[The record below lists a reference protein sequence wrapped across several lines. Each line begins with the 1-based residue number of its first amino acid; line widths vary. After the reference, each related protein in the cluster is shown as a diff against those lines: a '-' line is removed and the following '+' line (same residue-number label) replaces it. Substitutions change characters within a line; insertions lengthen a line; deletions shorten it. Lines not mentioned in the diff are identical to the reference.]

1 MILVLEPAG
10 AVDGVWL
17 TRPCTEY
24 TSLDKSFVRE
34 LRPAVTRY
42 CIWPGV
48 RICWSLLL
56 RPESP

>member
-42 CIWPGV
+42 CI
-48 RICWSLLL
+48 
-56 RPESP
+56 